1 MKKTEKALFVDNLTK
16 ELKGAKS
23 VILVNYSGLSV
34 SMQQDLKKRLKE
46 VNSRM
51 VVVKNTLLKLAGKNA
66 KLPEESLEDSVL
78 TGQNALIIADDD
90 PIAPLQVIYKFAKEF
105 EVPQF
110 RVGIV
115 EGTFQDKES
124 LEKLSILPGK
134 DGLLLQVLGNI
145 SAPTYMLVGTLEGN
159 LQQLIYI
166 LETKAKQG

>member
-1 MKKTEKALFVDNLTK
+1 MKKTEKALFVDNLTQ
-16 ELKGAKS
+16 ELENAKS

-46 VNSRM
+46 ANSRM
-51 VVVKNTLLKLAGKNA
+51 IVVKNTLLKLAGNNA
-66 KLPEESLEDSVL
+66 KLPQESLEDSVL
-78 TGQNALIIADDD
+78 TGQNALIIADED

-115 EGTFQDKES
+115 EGSFQDKKS
-124 LEKLSILPGK
+124 LEKLSTLPGK
-134 DGLLLQVLGNI
+134 DGLLLQVLGTVA
-145 SAPTYMLVGTLEGN
+145 SPTYMLVGTLEGN

-166 LETKAKQG
+166 LETKSKQG

>member
-1 MKKTEKALFVDNLTK
+1 MKKTEKALFVENLTQ
-16 ELKGAKS
+16 ELKSAKS
-23 VILVNYSGLSV
+23 IIFVNYAGLSV

-51 VVVKNTLLKLAGKNA
+51 VVVKNTLLKLAGENA
-66 KLPEESLEDSVL
+66 KLPKESLEDSVL

-115 EGTFQDKES
+115 EGTFQEKEA
-124 LEKLSILPGK
+124 LEKLSTLPGK
-134 DGLLLQVLGNI
+134 DGLLLQVLGSI
-145 SAPTYMLVGTLEGN
+145 AAPTYMLVGTLEGN